1 MKKILILFAA
11 VAFLASCEKKLPS
24 TGTFG
29 DETMTAEGAVPIG
42 EFIASAEGTNEKEGK
57 VTGTITQV
65 CQGEGCWF
73 NLDLGNDKFV
83 HIYTKESSFSLPKDA
98 SGKTAIAQ
106 GKLIAKSSKEGE
118 GSEYEFEATGV
129 IIQ

>member
-1 MKKILILFAA
+1 MKKVLIFFAAITLFAA
-11 VAFLASCEKKLPS
+11 CEKKLPS

-29 DETMTAEGAVPIG
+29 NESITADGAVPIAQFV
-42 EFIASAEGTNEKEGK
+42 ENAESGKEGK

-73 NLDLGNDKFV
+73 NLDLGEDKYV

-98 SGKTAIAQ
+98 SGKTAIAE
-106 GKLIAKSSKEGE
+106 GKLLTKEGE
-118 GSEYEFEATGV
+118 NGTEYEFETTGV

>member
-1 MKKILILFAA
+1 MKKLLILFVAT
-11 VAFLASCEKKLPS
+11 AFLAACGKKLPS

-29 DETMTAEGAVPIG
+29 NESMTADGAVPIAQ
-42 EFIASAEGTNEKEGK
+42 FIENAESGKEGK
-57 VTGTITQV
+57 VSGTITQV

-73 NLDLGNDKFV
+73 NLDLGEDKYV

-98 SGKTAIAQ
+98 SGKTAIAE
-106 GKLIAKSSKEGE
+106 GKLITKESENGT
-118 GSEYEFEATGV
+118 EYEFETTGV

>member
-1 MKKILILFAA
+1 MKKILIFFAA
-11 VAFLASCEKKLPS
+11 ITLLAACGKKMPS

-29 DETMTAEGAVPIG
+29 NEKMTADGAVPIAQFVANTD
-42 EFIASAEGTNEKEGK
+42 EVAEKEGK
-57 VTGTITQV
+57 VSGTITQV

-73 NLDLGNDKFV
+73 NLDLGEDKFV

-98 SGKTAIAQ
+98 SGKNAIAE
-106 GKLIAKSSKEGE
+106 GKLIAKEGKEGK
-118 GSEYEFEATGV
+118 EYEFEATGV

>member
-1 MKKILILFAA
+1 MKKLAILFVFAALFAA
-11 VAFLASCEKKLPS
+11 CEKKLPS

-29 DETMTAEGAVPIG
+29 NQEMTANNAIPIG
-42 EFIASAEGTNEKEGK
+42 QFIASVGDEAEKEGK
-57 VTGTITQV
+57 VSGTITQV

-73 NLDLGNDKFV
+73 NLDLGEDKFV

-98 SGKTAIAQ
+98 SGKTAIAE
-106 GKLIAKSSKEGE
+106 GKLIAKEGE
-118 GSEYEFEATGV
+118 EGKQYEFEATGV

>member
-1 MKKILILFAA
+1 MKKLIILLIAA
-11 VAFLASCEKKLPS
+11 TAIVACGKKMPS

-29 DETMTAEGAVPIG
+29 NEKMTAEGAVPIA
-42 EFIASAEGTNEKEGK
+42 EFVANAGDEAEKEGK

-98 SGKTAIAQ
+98 SGKTAIAE
-106 GKLIAKSSKEGE
+106 GKLIAKETENGKA
-118 GSEYEFEATGV
+118 YEFETTGV
-129 IIQ
+129 IIK